1 MRAGT
6 VVRADLWTMRAG
18 TAVRADL
25 RAMRTGTVV
34 RTDLRAMRTGT
45 VVRAD
50 LRTMRAGTVVR
61 ADLRTMRAGTVVRAD
76 LRAMRTGTM
85 VRADLRTMR
94 AGTVVRADLRVVDGT
109 SINGQTAGDTPRR
122 QVRMV
127 MMVRTVG
134 TRSLGKG
141 YGSSQER
148 SQSDDFVHDIL
159 VFLMVD
165 PFVRGEIGYK
175 GSGWQRGC
183 FPWCPYERHATAFRM
198 L

>member
-1 MRAGT
+1 M
-6 VVRADLWTMRAG
+6 RADLWTMRA
-18 TAVRADL
+18 
-25 RAMRTGTVV
+25 GTVV

-50 LRTMRAGTVVR
+50 LRAMRTGTVVR

-85 VRADLRTMR
+85 VRADLR
-94 AGTVVRADLRVVDGT
+94 VVDGT

-122 QVRMV
+122 QVR
-127 MMVRTVG
+127 MVRTVG

-165 PFVRGEIGYK
+165 PFVRGEIG
-175 GSGWQRGC
+175 
-183 FPWCPYERHATAFRM
+183 
-198 L
+198 